1 MIFVSTKFLL
11 TGTIDFTIWS
21 ITSNPRI
28 QEPFASM
35 TFKTAFMPN
44 SIFRR
49 YSICM
54 IDKTWRKNRP
64 RFDGFFIIQKRNT
77 YYILNIIYLHNADSL
92 GHREPELCDQL
103 WMEWYDRFCK
113 YQKNT
118 FIIFVFFHTWIR
130 YIIFFTSVC
139 LRITIEDFWECFY
152 HTLNWVGIQ
161 GGLFLENFKGGA

>member
-1 MIFVSTKFLL
+1 MIFVSPKFLR

-130 YIIFFTSVC
+130 YIIFFY
-139 LRITIEDFWECFY
+139 F
-152 HTLNWVGIQ
+152 
-161 GGLFLENFKGGA
+161 GLFENYYRGFLRVFLSYIKLGRNPGGSIFGKF

>member
-1 MIFVSTKFLL
+1 MTIFVSPKFLH
-11 TGTIDFTIWS
+11 TGTIDFTVWS

-44 SIFRR
+44 SIFGR

-54 IDKTWRKNRP
+54 IDKTWRKNWP

-92 GHREPELCDQL
+92 GRREPELCDQL

-113 YQKNT
+113 YEKNT
-118 FIIFVFFHTWIR
+118 FIIFVFSTHEYNTLLFFLLWYVWELLSRIFESVF
-130 YIIFFTSVC
+130 II
-139 LRITIEDFWECFY
+139 
-152 HTLNWVGIQ
+152 H
-161 GGLFLENFKGGA
+161 